1 MVAAG
6 GTASAQEL
14 ERDAARRRG
23 AERGRGVGADERPSN
38 AMRGA
43 GPAFRTLAEN
53 VRDYAIFLL
62 DTAGVITFW
71 GEGARLMTGWSKDE
85 AEGAHLRLLYPA
97 GSADDGTADEHLAL
111 AGEKGEYSGE
121 GSRVRSDRSTIWAG
135 VTLTALRDDEGALM
149 GFAQVSRDLTAR
161 HTAEME
167 IESARLAAE
176 VANRAKS
183 AFLATM
189 SHEIRTP
196 LNAIL
201 GFLELME
208 LEVGGPLTK
217 VQRMFLDR
225 ARASDRH
232 LMELVDDVLDLS
244 KLEADRLAVD
254 DAVGSLRSALDG
266 TMSLVDAP
274 ARAKRLAITSEA
286 EAKKQPD
293 VHYHG
298 DEVRVRQI
306 LANLLTNS
314 VKFTEAGGHI
324 TITSGQVATLPPEAI
339 ALGDGPWAY
348 VRVEDTG
355 AGIAAD
361 RLAAVFEPFV
371 QVDMSHTRRYGGSGL
386 GLAISRRLA
395 RLMGGDITGTS
406 TLGEG
411 STFVLW
417 LRAAPAPALAR
428 PSASARAPDD
438 LRPSGA
444 PLAAGAP
451 PLQGTLGT
459 AAAAVLGDI
468 RRVLHAHVARLRS
481 DPMTPSARRMPERA
495 LEDHLGTFIAD
506 LAQSVWSGEAAEEGT
521 DAFVVA
527 ERHGRQRARLGWS
540 AAEVRREFVILRE
553 ELSEGVRR
561 RVDGIGTADV
571 EMAVESL
578 AAFLIDTERASM
590 AAFASAT
597 SSGSA
602 PTGHPASAEPEE
614 RGLAS

>member
-1 MVAAG
+1 MCIYGVVMRAASG
-6 GTASAQEL
+6 AASAVEEL
-14 ERDAARRRG
+14 ERAAAQQRG
-23 AERGRGVGADERPSN
+23 AERGTGPGAGERPTD

-43 GPAFRTLAEN
+43 EAALRAFAEN
-53 VRDYAIFLL
+53 MRDYAIVLL
-62 DTAGVITFW
+62 NPAGIITFW
-71 GEGARLMTGWSKDE
+71 GEGARVMNGWSKEE

-97 GSADDGTADEHLAL
+97 DSAEEGSADEHLAL
-111 AGEKGEYSGE
+111 ADGNGEYSGE
-121 GSRVRSDRSTIWAG
+121 GYRVRSDRSTIWAG
-135 VTLTALRDDEGALM
+135 VTLTALRDEAGTLI
-149 GFAQVSRDLTAR
+149 GFAQLSRDLTAR
-161 HTAEME
+161 HTAELE
-167 IESARLAAE
+167 IESARVAAE

-225 ARASDRH
+225 ARASDQH

-254 DAVGSLRSALDG
+254 DRVGSLRTALDG
-266 TMSLVDAP
+266 TMSLVEAP
-274 ARAKRLAITSEA
+274 ARAKRVAIARHGETKA
-286 EAKKQPD
+286 RPD

-298 DEVRVRQI
+298 DEMRVRQI

-314 VKFTEAGGHI
+314 IKFTEAGGRI
-324 TITSGQVATLPPEAI
+324 TITSGQTATLPSEAV
-339 ALGDGPWAY
+339 ASGDGPWAY

-361 RLAAVFEPFV
+361 RLGAVFEPFV
-371 QVDMSHTRRYGGSGL
+371 QADMSHTRRYGGSGL

-395 RLMGGDITGTS
+395 RLMGGDITGES
-406 TLGEG
+406 ALGEG

-417 LRAAPAPALAR
+417 LRDAPAPAYAR
-428 PSASARAPDD
+428 ASAPTRTPDD
-438 LRPSGA
+438 LRPSGTA
-444 PLAAGAP
+444 LAASVS
-451 PLQGTLGT
+451 PLQGALGT

-481 DPMTPSARRMPERA
+481 DPLTPSARRMPERA

-506 LAQSVWSGEAAEEGT
+506 LAQSVWSRDAAAAEEEM
-521 DAFVVA
+521 DCLRVA

-540 AAEVRREFVILRE
+540 AAEVRREYAILRE

-561 RVDGIGTADV
+561 RVVGIGPTDV
-571 EMAVESL
+571 EQAVEAL
-578 AAFLIDTERASM
+578 QAFLTDAERASIS
-590 AAFASAT
+590 AFASAT
-597 SSGSA
+597 SGES
-602 PTGHPASAEPEE
+602 
-614 RGLAS
+614 LAS